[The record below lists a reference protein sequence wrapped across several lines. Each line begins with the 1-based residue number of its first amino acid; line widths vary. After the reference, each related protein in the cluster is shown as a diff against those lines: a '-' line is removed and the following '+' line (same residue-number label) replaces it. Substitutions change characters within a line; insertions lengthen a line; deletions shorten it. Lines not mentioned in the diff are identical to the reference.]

1 MIRADPVG
9 RVAGR
14 IGGLT
19 RADVILTALP
29 LLFVVGYALGVVALD
44 RHTFAVGVGAAAC
57 CAAISD
63 GIFWHPPTEE

>member
-1 MIRADPVG
+1 MIRSDPLG

-14 IGGLT
+14 IGGAT
-19 RADVILTALP
+19 RADVLLTALP
-29 LLFVVGYALGVVALD
+29 LLFVAGYALGVVVFD